1 MTDVASNRRLTLFTL
16 AVYWACLLIGLT
28 IPWLA
33 TIVVDMLKHDQ
44 TFGQAIHQLRLHLFA
59 PGYNLYLVALFNAVP
74 FVLFGVFT
82 LFHMG
87 GAPVHDRR
95 LCGRRGAGVLM
106 GVTVLVM
113 FSAWTHA
120 MTLWHPDAQGAIA
133 YLFLPFV
140 LLAVAP
146 VAYAAGRVL
155 ASFIYR

>member
-1 MTDVASNRRLTLFTL
+1 MTDGRPSRWLTLFTL
-16 AVYWACLLIGLT
+16 GVYWTCLVIGLA

-44 TFGQAIHQLRLHLFA
+44 SLSQATHQLRLHLFA

-74 FVLFGVFT
+74 FVLFAVFT

-87 GAPVHDRR
+87 RAPLHDRW
-95 LCGRRGAGVLM
+95 LVGRRGAGILM
-106 GVTVLVM
+106 AAIALVM
-113 FSAWTHA
+113 VSAWTHA

-146 VAYAAGRVL
+146 VAYAVGRVL
-155 ASFIYR
+155 ATFIFR